1 MKIFVR
7 SWAFAA
13 FAVFAAKTSPENKRL
28 PLNRFVMGPVFLR
41 QSLVL
46 VVLTTGLIGSAATA
60 GTVYDFSFSGDGGV
74 SITGGSLTVDQNDFI
89 TSISGVVSGSNADG
103 NINGLVTETA
113 WFSYNNNQFFYP
125 ANPGYFPQ
133 QNSVA
138 FYTGSFP
145 SPPNGGLQSNA
156 FNLMYFSGSYYLT
169 DGADDVHSIGSM
181 SASPA
186 GGGSVP
192 EIDPATGSSALSLV
206 AGVLAMVEQRR
217 RRGLKA
223 G

>member
-1 MKIFVR
+1 MKNFVR
-7 SWAFAA
+7 SWAIAD
-13 FAVFAAKTSPENKRL
+13 FAVFAAKTSPENKR
-28 PLNRFVMGPVFLR
+28 PPVNGFFIGPVFLR

-46 VVLTTGLIGSAATA
+46 VVLGIGLTGSAATA
-60 GTVYDFSFSGDGGV
+60 GTVYDFSFSGSGGV
-74 SITGGSLTVDQNDFI
+74 SITGGSLTVDQNII

-113 WFSYNNNQFFYP
+113 WFSYNDNLFFYP

-133 QNSVA
+133 QTSVA

-145 SPPNGGLQSNA
+145 SPANGGLQSNA
-156 FNLMYFSGSYYLT
+156 FNLMYSSGSYYLT
-169 DGADDVHSIGSM
+169 DGADELNSIGSM
-181 SASPA
+181 SAVPA

-206 AGVLAMVEQRR
+206 AGVLALVEQRR